1 MFFEKKQIS
10 PQLLNIV
17 KLASL
22 SCKGN
27 LKLKGLP
34 GSLAIDNPQSNFP
47 DLVHFKT
54 KHKTKHRKA
63 AGDKYKQE
71 GGKEGGRREWRRVGG
86 RGQKYLKKIPG
97 SEVECPLARLV
108 FNCDNN

>member
-71 GGKEGGRREWRRVGG
+71 GGKEGGRREGVGEEGMEEGG
-86 RGQKYLKKIPG
+86 RERSKIL
-97 SEVECPLARLV
+97 EKEPLV
-108 FNCDNN
+108 